1 MIKNLVLTFERNSLL
16 VSAVF
21 KSIDAAETGSFGTD
35 KGSSPSPSFT
45 GKNTG
50 MLTTDA
56 LVLAVQ
62 ITDFPTAY
70 ADISSWNINILK
82 LFFIIS

>member
-1 MIKNLVLTFERNSLL
+1 MIQNLAFTFKGNSLL

-21 KSIDAAETGSFGTD
+21 KSINAAETGSFGTD

-50 MLTTDA
+50 MLTADA
-56 LVLAVQ
+56 LVLAV
-62 ITDFPTAY
+62 
-70 ADISSWNINILK
+70 
-82 LFFIIS
+82 